1 MMSNSN
7 KFNVP
12 FDIQM
17 NIASNNTLVD
27 WCTTLNYSS
36 MQIQWSLGNPD
47 PQVVRIILGKLVPV
61 KLFQYTIII
70 IIIII
75 IIVISSSSSGGA
87 GHHGPVA

>member
-12 FDIQM
+12 YDIQM
-17 NIASNNTLVD
+17 SIALNNTLVD

-47 PQVVRIILGKLVPV
+47 PQVVRKILGYLV
-61 KLFQYTIII
+61 KLFQHTIII
-70 IIIII
+70 III
-75 IIVISSSSSGGA
+75 SSSSSSSSA
-87 GHHGPVA
+87 GPSGRAV